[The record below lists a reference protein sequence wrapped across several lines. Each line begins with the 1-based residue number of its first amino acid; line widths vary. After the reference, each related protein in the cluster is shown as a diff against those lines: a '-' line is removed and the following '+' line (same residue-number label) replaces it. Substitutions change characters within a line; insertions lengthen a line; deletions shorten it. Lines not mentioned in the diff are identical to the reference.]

1 MDELPGARKFFLTG
15 VSWTLPFFTGVLRTA
30 VGGAAAG
37 SGAAEVGSGT
47 GAAVCCCFL
56 GGVSVMEELNCGCAI
71 GIRRDETGVEGA
83 ISVGWVE
90 EGRLGTRKRVLDV

>member
-1 MDELPGARKFFLTG
+1 M
-15 VSWTLPFFTGVLRTA
+15 LRTA
-30 VGGAAAG
+30 VGGAAAV
-37 SGAAEVGSGT
+37 SGATAVRSGT
-47 GAAVCCCFL
+47 GAVVCDFL
-56 GGVSVMEELNCGCAI
+56 GGVSVMEELNCDCAI

>member
-1 MDELPGARKFFLTG
+1 M
-15 VSWTLPFFTGVLRTA
+15 LRTA

-37 SGAAEVGSGT
+37 SATIGAGI
-47 GAAVCCCFL
+47 GAVVCCCFR
-56 GGVSVMEELNCGCAI
+56 GGVSVIEELNRGCAI
-71 GIRRDETGVEGA
+71 GARRDEIGVEGA